1 MFGLAK
7 VTVTTASAAGPLVI
21 DALDHDTALAI
32 AAEATAAA
40 RAAQDDA
47 T

>member
-1 MFGLAK
+1 M
-7 VTVTTASAAGPLVI
+7 TTASAAGPLVI
-21 DALDHDTALAI
+21 DGLDHETAMQI
-32 AAEATAAA
+32 AADATAAA